1 MADQSKR
8 VALGIGFLRFAKC
21 SDAGRSRLERA
32 PAGGACSGGL
42 AELVPRGCGGSLLH
56 GYMVPA
62 VRRAALI
69 VYSTYPV
76 NVDNVLQLFRG
87 YPTWEVIIELAIIWA
102 CVYLVFRF
110 LQGTRGA
117 GVIKASRS

>member
-8 VALGIGFLRFAKC
+8 VALESAS
-21 SDAGRSRLERA
+21 SDSQSAAMQGVPGSRGRPLA
-32 PAGGACSGGL
+32 ACSGGL

-110 LQGTRGA
+110 LQGTRGR
-117 GVIKASRS
+117 G